1 VAHECPR
8 HGVPAFGFRGCY
20 DCVKNLAFSGERL
33 TDAERAFAG
42 FYSSPARARDGWRPA
57 TSLSIYELGASLS
70 TEDSELLHALIAVGD
85 ERKGLEFL
93 A

>member
-8 HGVPAFGFRGCY
+8 HGVPAFGFSACY
-20 DCVKNLAFSGERL
+20 DCLKNQGFGGGRL

-42 FYSSPARARDGWRPA
+42 FYPTPPSDGWRPA
-57 TSLSIYELGASLS
+57 MSLSSYELGATMSA
-70 TEDSELLHALIAVGD
+70 EDSELLHALMAVGD
-85 ERKGLEFL
+85 ERERLEFL